1 MLSVRRF
8 GPDDFEALRTD
19 WTLLETGPEMTAF
32 QSFAW
37 FELVNEHIRRER
49 LSRAV
54 VRAAYYLVTDET
66 GAPVLIAPLR
76 VHLLQLSPHHQRGV
90 HLLGRNGYA
99 DYLNLVYREF
109 DPAAASLVIRR
120 VAEDFGTRDFLM
132 ERLVAGSSSRE
143 WFARQPGATLE
154 EHEAVQVEVP
164 QSEEAYTRMLSKS
177 TRQNIR
183 TAWNRSRK
191 DGVTLRV
198 EWTQAPVEDEA
209 ASELALLKKTREA
222 NRSRLHRG
230 VVPGLRAALRTV
242 IFSALFTPY
251 NEAHEAVKRITDPW
265 VMRVSAN
272 ERLCAFA
279 FGIPDQFGGARVL
292 RVLQVGYDEAFARY
306 SPGLLGLHTFISD
319 QAARQRPDFDIIDFT
334 RGGERY
340 KYELGGTRTSVADV
354 AFTIGE
360 AVRLS

>member
-1 MLSVRRF
+1 MCTFCS
-8 GPDDFEALRTD
+8 
-19 WTLLETGPEMTAF
+19 
-32 QSFAW
+32 
-37 FELVNEHIRRER
+37 
-49 LSRAV
+49 
-54 VRAAYYLVTDET
+54 
-66 GAPVLIAPLR
+66 
-76 VHLLQLSPHHQRGV
+76 SPHHQRGV

-340 KYELGGTRTSVADV
+340 KYELGAPEPAWPTWHSPSAKRSGSPDPATQPQEDEQRSYQSMLCQQKDALD
-354 AFTIGE
+354 AQWSGKLEDRSGGE
-360 AVRLS
+360 RLT